1 LRQLLMLGSIARRR
15 RRFAPARHFPELLG
29 SGCAGLA
36 QLSQIWPESIMFLR
50 KEVCGTPQVGHTSA
64 T

>member
-1 LRQLLMLGSIARRR
+1 VRGRDERNRPKARGDNHE
-15 RRFAPARHFPELLG
+15 P
-29 SGCAGLA
+29 LA